1 MIKIAVPSNSPGG
14 LEAEFSGHFGQCDFY
29 TIAMVDE
36 DNIENIEIVPNTG
49 HQAGGCLGPVSQLA
63 GLGVRGIVAGG
74 MGMRPLMGFRQ
85 AGIRVFL
92 YRDGSRVKDA
102 LSALQAGQVPEFADQ
117 HACGGH
123 SHGTCHH

>member
-14 LEAEFSGHFGQCDFY
+14 LEAEISGHFGHCDFY
-29 TIAMVDE
+29 TIAMVE
-36 DNIENIEIVPNTG
+36 EGKIERIEVVPNPG
-49 HQAGGCLGPVSQLA
+49 HETGGCLGPVSQLA
-63 GLGVRGIVAGG
+63 GLGVQGIVAGG

-92 YRDGSRVKDA
+92 YRDGMTVKDA
-102 LSALQAGQVPEFADQ
+102 LSALQSGQVPEFTDQ

-123 SHGTCHH
+123 SHGTCQH